1 MKTWLVTFDTHFF
14 LWFIFKQLDIVLS
27 EKPWMST
34 LCRHNEPRAHWLG
47 LLSPCYCHADR
58 VAGDELC
65 CQSAGFFFKKH
76 HPYIRAGVSEHCLY
90 SQNSSSRSITLPCSN
105 TDTQCAAVSG
115 AKSPQFERAVCEQV
129 YTLLKKKSTG
139 GPQSSWMKSATSSQG
154 LPTLFICLK
163 WRVCTRKI
171 PITTNKVPQ
180 TRVTH

>member
-1 MKTWLVTFDTHFF
+1 MKTRLVTFDTHFF
-14 LWFIFKQLDIVLS
+14 LRFIFEQLDIVLS
-27 EKPWMST
+27 QKSST

-58 VAGDELC
+58 VAGDKLC
-65 CQSAGFFFKKH
+65 CQSAGLKYKNH
-76 HPYIRAGVSEHCLY
+76 HPYRAGACEHRLY
-90 SQNSSSRSITLPCSN
+90 SQTSSSRSITLSCSN
-105 TDTQCAAVSG
+105 TDTRCAAVRG

-129 YTLLKKKSTG
+129 YTRLKKKSTG
-139 GPQSSWMKSATSSQG
+139 GPQSSWMKSATSSQE

-163 WRVCTRKI
+163 WRVCTWKI

>member
-1 MKTWLVTFDTHFF
+1 MIHIRTIRHCP
-14 LWFIFKQLDIVLS
+14 LS

-34 LCRHNEPRAHWLG
+34 LYRHNEPRAHWLG

-65 CQSAGFFFKKH
+65 CQSAGFLKNT
-76 HPYIRAGVSEHCLY
+76 ILTSEPGYPNIAFILKTG
-90 SQNSSSRSITLPCSN
+90 RSITLPCSN

-115 AKSPQFERAVCEQV
+115 AKSPQFERAMCEQV
-129 YTLLKKKSTG
+129 YTRLKKKSTG

>member
-1 MKTWLVTFDTHFF
+1 MIHIQTIRHCPLRKALNVYAVQTQWT
-14 LWFIFKQLDIVLS
+14 Q
-27 EKPWMST
+27 ST
-34 LCRHNEPRAHWLG
+34 LTGFIVSLLLPCRSRSRWRAVL
-47 LLSPCYCHADR
+47 PVCR
-58 VAGDELC
+58 
-65 CQSAGFFFKKH
+65 FFFFKKKH